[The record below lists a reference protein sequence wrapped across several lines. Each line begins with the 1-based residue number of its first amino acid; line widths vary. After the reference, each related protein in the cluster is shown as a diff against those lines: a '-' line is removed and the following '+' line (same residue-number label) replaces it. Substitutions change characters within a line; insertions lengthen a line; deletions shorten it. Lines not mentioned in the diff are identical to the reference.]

1 LELLDICNCDYS
13 ITRPGFQNILSS
25 IVNLVFAVLGILIGF
40 SKVSGKGDMQ
50 IASEERGMPA
60 LYILL

>member
-1 LELLDICNCDYS
+1 MLS
-13 ITRPGFQNILSS
+13 NIV
-25 IVNLVFAVLGILIGF
+25 ILVFAVLGILIGF
-40 SKVSGKGDMQ
+40 SKVSGKVDMQ